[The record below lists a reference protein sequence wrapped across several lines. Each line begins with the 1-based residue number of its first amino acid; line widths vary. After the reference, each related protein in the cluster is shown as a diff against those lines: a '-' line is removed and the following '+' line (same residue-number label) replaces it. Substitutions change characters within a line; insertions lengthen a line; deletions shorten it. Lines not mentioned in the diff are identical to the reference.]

1 MENEALTIEATAALL
16 NRIGV
21 QYMAT
26 LGLDGKPKVRSVQY
40 MPMRDG
46 KLRFLPIRQKRCM
59 PSCTSLRTSLVYSHA
74 RRRRNRFGADPLQ
87 CGNGVRRKSRDKKI
101 MQKSA
106 IVQKLSG
113 NDPAHPLFK
122 VFYLK
127 NINGGM
133 NNFGCIKGLPDRNDF
148 AAPAKFSL

>member
-1 MENEALTIEATAALL
+1 
-16 NRIGV
+16 
-21 QYMAT
+21 
-26 LGLDGKPKVRSVQY
+26 
-40 MPMRDG
+40 
-46 KLRFLPIRQKRCM
+46 
-59 PSCTSLRTSLVYSHA
+59 
-74 RRRRNRFGADPLQ
+74 
-87 CGNGVRRKSRDKKI
+87 